1 MVIEMKSSL
10 WFMLVLAGCAV
21 ARPSGSYKDPV
32 PEPVEDADAAPPGF
46 GGGDVGKRADAS
58 VKIPRRDGST
68 NQSSSSSPL
77 APYTGMYLMRMD
89 MFSTSETNLLA
100 TTMRVTGRVSNLVLA
115 EVRIEDDQLVSHETL
130 CHQTFANECEGCSDG
145 SWRVTPDDNLAK
157 FFPRA
162 SASRALAIGDGEI
175 SGDLA
180 VMAIGFDDENV
191 SERTKLP
198 ARADDDRLWKLDP
211 QDPDRV
217 GLRTRLQTQVLLA
230 KLDCVVTAAQLF
242 ASRFVGALG
251 EDPESP
257 LEHAAFT
264 LDTAETAGSSLEV
277 GGQPPI
283 YCNQQLL
290 AMQAPA
296 QPSTQIVRFH
306 RTDIT
311 DSCPPVTV
319 FDEALPPD
327 PP

>member
-21 ARPSGSYKDPV
+21 SRPSGSYRDPM
-32 PEPVEDADAAPPGF
+32 PEPVEDEAPPGF
-46 GGGDVGKRADAS
+46 TGGEVGQKADAS

-77 APYTGMYLMRMD
+77 FPYTGMYLMRMD
-89 MFSTSETNLLA
+89 MSSTSETNLLA
-100 TTMRVTGRVSNLVLA
+100 TTVRVTSHASHLVLA

-145 SWRVTPDDNLAK
+145 GWRVTPDDNLAK

-162 SASRALAIGDGEI
+162 SASRVLAIGDGELT
-175 SGDLA
+175 GDLA
-180 VMAIGFDDENV
+180 VMAVGFDDRNV

-198 ARADDDRLWKLDP
+198 ASLDDDRLWKLDP
-211 QDPDRV
+211 QDPERV
-217 GLRTRLQTQVLLA
+217 GLRTRLQTRVLLA

-242 ASRFVGALG
+242 ASRFAGPLG

-257 LEHAAFT
+257 LEGTAFS
-264 LDTAETAGSSLEV
+264 LDTAETQGRALEV

-283 YCNQQLL
+283 YCTEQLL

-296 QPSTQIVRFH
+296 EPSTQVVRFK

-311 DSCPPVTV
+311 DSCPPVSV
-319 FDEALPPD
+319 FDEALPPE